1 MNMVGEIVK
10 LTEVKLKEISKNNRG
25 YYGIGASAVD
35 YDENKYTYLRI
46 TDINDDGTINTTALM
61 SVDDK
66 NACDFLLKE
75 NDIVFA
81 RTGAST
87 GRNYFYD
94 GEINNMVYAGF
105 LIKFSLDKDK
115 VNPRFIKYYCLS
127 QNYKNWIASSLTG
140 STRPNINEKQLSE
153 MPIILPYREY
163 QNRAVKVLDAITK
176 KIQLNNQIN
185 DNLYELGDNL
195 YKEYFGNEKE
205 ELHTVKLSE
214 VACNYDYKRKPMSS
228 RERESHKGKYPYY
241 GATSIIDY
249 VDDYIFDD
257 IYILMGEDG
266 TVKTNDGK
274 PVLQYIWGKNWINN
288 HAHVLQG
295 TKISTEHLLFAL
307 RSVNVESLVTGAVQ
321 LKINQE
327 NMNKIEFK
335 IGNEKINNE
344 FNSLIQ
350 AIMNKIRKIKEE
362 NETLAQLRDTLL
374 PKLIN
379 GEIDLE
385 NIEI

>member
-1 MNMVGEIVK
+1 
-10 LTEVKLKEISKNNRG
+10 
-25 YYGIGASAVD
+25 
-35 YDENKYTYLRI
+35 
-46 TDINDDGTINTTALM
+46 
-61 SVDDK
+61 
-66 NACDFLLKE
+66 
-75 NDIVFA
+75 
-81 RTGAST
+81 
-87 GRNYFYD
+87 
-94 GEINNMVYAGF
+94 
-105 LIKFSLDKDK
+105 
-115 VNPRFIKYYCLS
+115 
-127 QNYKNWIASSLTG
+127 
-140 STRPNINEKQLSE
+140 
-153 MPIILPYREY
+153 
-163 QNRAVKVLDAITK
+163 
-176 KIQLNNQIN
+176 
-185 DNLYELGDNL
+185 
-195 YKEYFGNEKE
+195 
-205 ELHTVKLSE
+205 
-214 VACNYDYKRKPMSS
+214 
-228 RERESHKGKYPYY
+228 
-241 GATSIIDY
+241 
-249 VDDYIFDD
+249 
-257 IYILMGEDG
+257 MGEDG

-350 AIMNKIRKIKEE
+350 AIMNKIRKI
-362 NETLAQLRDTLL
+362 LRDTLL

>member
-1 MNMVGEIVK
+1 M
-10 LTEVKLKEISKNNRG
+10 
-25 YYGIGASAVD
+25 
-35 YDENKYTYLRI
+35 
-46 TDINDDGTINTTALM
+46 
-61 SVDDK
+61 
-66 NACDFLLKE
+66 
-75 NDIVFA
+75 
-81 RTGAST
+81 
-87 GRNYFYD
+87 
-94 GEINNMVYAGF
+94 
-105 LIKFSLDKDK
+105 
-115 VNPRFIKYYCLS
+115 
-127 QNYKNWIASSLTG
+127 
-140 STRPNINEKQLSE
+140 
-153 MPIILPYREY
+153 
-163 QNRAVKVLDAITK
+163 
-176 KIQLNNQIN
+176 
-185 DNLYELGDNL
+185 
-195 YKEYFGNEKE
+195 
-205 ELHTVKLSE
+205 
-214 VACNYDYKRKPMSS
+214 
-228 RERESHKGKYPYY
+228 
-241 GATSIIDY
+241 
-249 VDDYIFDD
+249 
-257 IYILMGEDG
+257 
-266 TVKTNDGK
+266 
-274 PVLQYIWGKNWINN
+274 GKNWINN